1 MSVND
6 DDRTLSIEEYS
17 IPVTL
22 EGESIVTFSPGGG
35 HYNMHQIPEWA
46 YQKLL
51 SDSPRVET
59 ATQSSDC
66 LRIRV
71 AYRDSQSAGTLIS
84 RVCELENRVEIENIS
99 ITPYA
104 QIDMIKFPVVADICY
119 TKDNIDGLLYVLQ
132 GIDVV
137 FLLATNSEHITI
149 KK

>member
-1 MSVND
+1 MND

-17 IPVTL
+17 IPVTR
-22 EGESIVTFSPGGG
+22 EGESIVTFCPGGG
-35 HYNMHQIPEWA
+35 QYNMHQIPEWA

-51 SDSPRVET
+51 SDSPRVEA

-71 AYRDSQSAGTLIS
+71 AYRDSQSTGTLIS
-84 RVCELENRVEIENIS
+84 RVCELEKRVEIENIS
-99 ITPYA
+99 ITPHE
-104 QIDMIKFPVVADICY
+104 QLDGIKFPVIADICY

-137 FLLATNSEHITI
+137 FLLTTNSENITI
-149 KK
+149 MR